1 MVPPCFTP
9 RGSTRLVFP
18 TPTFAIRAV
27 AGVAGLLSVL
37 LMLRLRRSIGSIGA
51 LAAASLL
58 AVSPGAVYFSR
69 YFIHE
74 MLLVC
79 FTIGLVAAA
88 VAWRHSRRETSLYMA
103 ALSAGLMFATKETAF
118 ISAFVLAAAMFGAA
132 WIVEARFNARAEQPV
147 TPPWQRAFLRRAL
160 RDVLDPHDH
169 GRRQVAGWLIAAA
182 IVLGVNVLFYT
193 SFFAHPEGAIDAIR
207 ALALW
212 TGTGTSDHI
221 HASYTYLAWLTQ
233 EEMPLLILGTAGA
246 VLALWKADNQFAVF
260 AALWS
265 IGILAAYSIIPYKT
279 PWLTLNIIAPLTIC
293 GGYAA
298 DFAWR
303 HRAATRR
310 GVVAGAATA
319 LLLLSTY
326 QAVALSF
333 VRYDDNSN
341 PYVYA
346 HTSRDVLALVAEVQR
361 LGEHNRDM
369 TIAVTAKS
377 QFPLSWYLRS
387 YASRVPT
394 ASLFSPT
401 IRSSSAAA
409 TSNRHS
415 TACWAIGTPK
425 SAGIDCD
432 KASDWSCT
440 VAAIWSDSILPIPS
454 RTQLTSERRM
464 RLRIGPPLVCLI
476 LGLTRAVWLSAQLST
491 LNATEVGFLL
501 LADIPVLGALMLLL
515 WLEAALAKPWRFV
528 ALVFAVLLT
537 VIYVAD
543 FASVMALN
551 ARLQLEDIRRFGV
564 EWWLLPAFLDFRS
577 GAVLATLIAAFF
589 CPSAR
594 LRRLGAHRCHRGN
607 LPLDL
612 APMAVRQGAISP
624 HLHKSHGIRAWP
636 WSRSLGAQKSADA
649 PVHRR

>member
-1 MVPPCFTP
+1 
-9 RGSTRLVFP
+9 
-18 TPTFAIRAV
+18 
-27 AGVAGLLSVL
+27 
-37 LMLRLRRSIGSIGA
+37 MLRLRRSIGSIGA

-88 VAWRHSRRETSLYMA
+88 VAWRQSGRATSLYMA

-132 WIVEARFNARAEQPV
+132 WLVEARFNARAGQPI
-147 TPPWQRAFLRRAL
+147 TWPWQRAFLRRAL
-160 RDVLDPHDH
+160 RDVLDPHNR

-193 SFFAHPEGAIDAIR
+193 SFFTHPQGAIDAIR

-221 HASYTYLAWLTQ
+221 HAWYTYLAWLTQ
-233 EEMPLLILGTAGA
+233 EEMPVLILGTAGA

-260 AALWS
+260 ATLWS
-265 IGILAAYSIIPYKT
+265 LGILAAYSIIPYKT
-279 PWLTLNIIAPLTIC
+279 PWLTLNMIAPLAIC

-387 YASRVPT
+387 YASRYYGKPLLT
-394 ASLFSPT
+394 NDSLVIGGRDQQPALDSLLGDRYARIGRYRLRPGVGLVLY
-401 IRSSSAAA
+401 RSS
-409 TSNRHS
+409 
-415 TACWAIGTPK
+415 
-425 SAGIDCD
+425 
-432 KASDWSCT
+432 
-440 VAAIWSDSILPIPS
+440 
-454 RTQLTSERRM
+454 
-464 RLRIGPPLVCLI
+464 
-476 LGLTRAVWLSAQLST
+476 
-491 LNATEVGFLL
+491 
-501 LADIPVLGALMLLL
+501 
-515 WLEAALAKPWRFV
+515 
-528 ALVFAVLLT
+528 
-537 VIYVAD
+537 
-543 FASVMALN
+543 
-551 ARLQLEDIRRFGV
+551 
-564 EWWLLPAFLDFRS
+564 RS
-577 GAVLATLIAAFF
+577 GRTRFF
-589 CPSAR
+589 RFQPER
-594 LRRLGAHRCHRGN
+594 N
-607 LPLDL
+607 
-612 APMAVRQGAISP
+612 
-624 HLHKSHGIRAWP
+624 
-636 WSRSLGAQKSADA
+636 
-649 PVHRR
+649 